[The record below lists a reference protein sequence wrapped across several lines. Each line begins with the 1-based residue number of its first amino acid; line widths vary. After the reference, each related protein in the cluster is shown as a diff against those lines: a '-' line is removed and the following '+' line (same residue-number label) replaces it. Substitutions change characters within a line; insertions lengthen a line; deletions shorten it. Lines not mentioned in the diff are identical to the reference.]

1 MTEQEEEWARFFY
14 VQSDAPAVSSCYCS
28 CMAQYNRKDHLYKK
42 AKEEGQRSRAAYKL
56 VELQKTFKLIAPG
69 NDVLDV
75 GAWPGGWSEVA
86 LGLVGSKGTVTGV
99 DLQAIEPIEDA
110 RYHFVTGD
118 ARDLQELLANS
129 GAEARAERRFDVLV
143 SDMSPKL
150 TGIREADQA
159 GIVACAELALEVAK
173 KVLKPGGRFVAK
185 VFKGAEVDAFV
196 KSLRPMFNKVQR
208 SELASTRTTSNEFY
222 VVGLGFKG

>member
-1 MTEQEEEWARFFY
+1 
-14 VQSDAPAVSSCYCS
+14 
-28 CMAQYNRKDHLYKK
+28 MAQYNRKDHLYKK

-56 VELQKTFKLIAPG
+56 VELQKTYKLITPG

-86 LGLVGSKGTVTGV
+86 LGLVGPKGTVTGV
-99 DLQAIEPIEDA
+99 DLQAIEPIEDS

-118 ARDLQELLANS
+118 ARDLEELLISS
-129 GAEARAERRFDVLV
+129 GARERAERKFDVLV

-159 GIVACAELALEVAK
+159 GIVACAELALEVAR

-196 KSLRPMFNKVQR
+196 KTLRPMFNKVQR